1 MIGEVLYACTVKFD
15 IFSFNRIYFYTLV
28 FKLQSKYY
36 LMYFIILVLRIALK
50 SIWAILEMI

>member
-1 MIGEVLYACTVKFD
+1 MIGEVLDASTVKFD
-15 IFSFNRIYFYTLV
+15 TFSFNRIYFYTLV

-50 SIWAILEMI
+50 SI